1 MENYLPNEQGFFS
14 FLDPFFYI
22 FGRFVKTKCRTFLR
36 MAQKSERKFAFYSN
50 EKKNHYYTNNNFLA
64 ELIFDV
70 RTEIWR

>member
-22 FGRFVKTKCRTFLR
+22 FGRFVKTKCSTFLR

-50 EKKNHYYTNNNFLA
+50 EKKNHYYTLRA
-64 ELIFDV
+64 TI
-70 RTEIWR
+70 